1 MTEGD
6 IAEVCVRLSSQT
18 AQTLEF
24 NLEVTLTVASGT
36 ARKIQLYSI
45 LPVFVMFVALIFDL
59 QSSEKI

>member
-1 MTEGD
+1 MTEGN

-36 ARKIQLYSI
+36 ARKSRGITVTIIVFNCFGCVCDVRSI
-45 LPVFVMFVALIFDL
+45 DL
-59 QSSEKI
+59 